1 MIDFAAT
8 GLPAAAVLGELKTEL
23 ANRPNAVLVAP
34 PGAGKTTLVPLAL
47 LGEAWVGGGRI
58 VMLEP
63 RRLAARAAARRMA
76 SLLGE
81 RVGETVG
88 YRMRMDSK
96 TGPKTRIEIVTE
108 GVFVRMILDDP
119 ELSGTSVVIFDE
131 FHERSLDADFS
142 LALALDVQSALR
154 EDLRIVIMSATL
166 DGGRVARLLD
176 DAPVIES
183 AGRTYPV
190 DIRHRPR
197 KPDQRVEDAVADAVR
212 AALREQEGS
221 ILAFL
226 PGQAEIRRTAERLE
240 PHLPS
245 DAYLASLFGAM
256 DIADQDRAILPAE
269 QGRRKIVLATAIAE
283 SSVTIDGVRIVI
295 DSGLSRQPAFEP
307 GQAITRLE
315 TVRESRASADQR
327 AGRAGRTQPGIVI
340 RLWHEG
346 QTAALVPFDP
356 PEITRTD
363 LTRLTLDCLA
373 WGVADPHALR
383 FLDPPPEAAL
393 SEARSRLEGLGAIDG
408 QGHLTPKGHQL
419 RMIALPVPLAAMVAA
434 AENSGDARRRA
445 RLAVLI
451 TERGLA
457 GMSTDLDR
465 RLQAFDNDRSARA
478 RQARQ
483 LADRIAA
490 QIDLPDGGGQD
501 ETAGIMLLD
510 AFPDRVAK
518 ARSGQPGRFVMAG
531 GRGVVVEETDPLA
544 LEEFVVAADATG
556 AAAQTRLLAGA
567 AISLAD
573 IEDRLE
579 DRIADRV
586 EMAFDA
592 GSGRL
597 SARQVRRLGAI
608 TLSSAPRPVEAG
620 DAAAKALTDAVRV
633 YGLPLL
639 PWTEKARSVR
649 DRLAWLHARAGDP
662 WPDMGDDALIAT
674 LDDWLAPFL
683 AGRTDLSGVPLID
696 ALLMRAGSVR
706 AADLDRLAPSHFT
719 APTGSRL
726 ALRYPPDG
734 SAPALAIRV
743 QELFGLTRHPALL
756 DGAVPLVVELL
767 SPAGRP
773 IQRTVDL
780 PAFWAGSWGEV
791 RAEMRGRYPKHVW
804 PDDPAN
810 AAPTRRAKP
819 RKS

>member
-1 MIDFAAT
+1 MKDFAAT
-8 GLPAAAVLGELKTEL
+8 GLPAAAVLGDLRKAL
-23 ANRPNAVLVAP
+23 AGGSNAVLVAP
-34 PGAGKTTLVPLAL
+34 PGAGKTTLVPLTL
-47 LGEAWVGGGRI
+47 LGEAWVGGARI

-76 SLLGE
+76 TLLGE

-88 YRMRMDSK
+88 YRMRLDSK
-96 TGPKTRIEIVTE
+96 IGPKTRIEIVTE
-108 GVFVRMILDDP
+108 GVFARMILDDP
-119 ELSGTSVVIFDE
+119 ELSGIAAVIFDE

-154 EDLRIVIMSATL
+154 EDLRLIVMSATL
-166 DGGRVARLLD
+166 DGGRVAQLLD
-176 DAPVIES
+176 GAPVIES
-183 AGRTYPV
+183 NGRAFPV
-190 DIRHRPR
+190 DIRYRPR
-197 KPDQRVEDAVADAVR
+197 KPDQRIEDAVAGAIR
-212 AALREQEGS
+212 AALREEQGS

-240 PHLPS
+240 PHLPA
-245 DAYLASLFGAM
+245 DAYLAPLFGAM
-256 DIADQDRAILPAE
+256 DIADQDRAILPAKPG
-269 QGRRKIVLATAIAE
+269 QRKIVLATSIAE
-283 SSVTIDGVRIVI
+283 SSVTIDGVRVVI

-315 TVRESRASADQR
+315 TVRVSRASADQR
-327 AGRAGRTQPGIVI
+327 AGRAGRTQPGVAI

-363 LTRLTLDCLA
+363 LTRLLLDCLA
-373 WGVADPHALR
+373 WGVADPQSLR
-383 FLDPPPEAAL
+383 FLDPPPEAAFT
-393 SEARSRLEGLGAIDG
+393 EARSRLEALGAIDG
-408 QGHLTPKGHQL
+408 QGHLTDKGRHL
-419 RMIALPVPLAAMVAA
+419 RTIALPVPLAAMVAS
-434 AENSGDARRRA
+434 AENSGDAERRA

-451 TERGLA
+451 TERGL
-457 GMSTDLDR
+457 GGSSTDLDR
-465 RLQAFDNDRSARA
+465 RRLAFDSDRSPRA
-478 RQARQ
+478 KQARQ
-483 LADRIAA
+483 LAGRIAA
-490 QIDLPDGGGQD
+490 GIRLPSGEGPG
-501 ETAGIMLLD
+501 ESAGVMLLD

-518 ARSGQPGRFVMAG
+518 GRAGQPGRFVMAV
-531 GRGVVVEETDPLA
+531 GRGMTIDETDPLA
-544 LEEFVVAADATG
+544 RAPFIVAADATG
-556 AAAQTRLLAGA
+556 AAAQTRLLSGA

-579 DRIADRV
+579 DRITDQV

-597 SARQVRRLGAI
+597 SARRVRRVGAI
-608 TLSSAPRPVEAG
+608 TLSAAPRPVKAGEA
-620 DAAAKALTDAVRV
+620 ATIALIDAVRTH
-633 YGLPLL
+633 GLSLL

-649 DRLAWLHARAGDP
+649 NRLAWLHARAGDP

-683 AGRTDLSGVPLID
+683 AGSTDFTGAPLID

-706 AADLDRLAPSHFT
+706 SGDLDRLAPPHFT
-719 APTGSRL
+719 APTGTRI

-734 SAPALAIRV
+734 AAPEMAIRV
-743 QELFGLTRHPALL
+743 QELYGLTRHPALL

-780 PAFWAGSWGEV
+780 PAFWSGSWGDV
-791 RAEMRGRYPKHVW
+791 RTEMRGRYPKHVW
-804 PDDPAN
+804 PEDPAS

-819 RKS
+819 RKP

>member
-8 GLPAAAVLGELKTEL
+8 GLPAAAVLGDLKRELG
-23 ANRPNAVLVAP
+23 NGSNAAVVAP

-47 LGEAWVGGGRI
+47 LGEPWIGDSRI

-76 SLLGE
+76 TLLGE

-88 YRMRMDSK
+88 YRMRLDSRI
-96 TGPKTRIEIVTE
+96 GPRTRIEIVTE
-108 GVFVRMILDDP
+108 GVFARMILDDP
-119 ELSGTSVVIFDE
+119 ELSGIAAVIFDE

-154 EDLRIVIMSATL
+154 ENLRLIVMSATL
-166 DGGRVARLLD
+166 DGGRVAQLMD
-176 DAPVIES
+176 GAPVIES
-183 AGRTYPV
+183 AGRTFPV

-197 KPDQRVEDAVADAVR
+197 QPARRIEDAVAEAVR
-212 AALREQEGS
+212 AVLREEEGS

-226 PGQAEIRRTAERLE
+226 PGQAEVRRTAERLE
-240 PHLPS
+240 PVLPA
-245 DAYLASLFGAM
+245 DTYLAPLFGAM

-269 QGRRKIVLATAIAE
+269 PGRRKIVLATAIAE
-283 SSVTIDGVRIVI
+283 SSVTIDGVRVVI

-315 TVRESRASADQR
+315 TVRVSRASADQR
-327 AGRAGRTQPGIVI
+327 VGRAGRTQPGVAI

-363 LTRLTLDCLA
+363 LTRLMLDCLA
-373 WGVADPHALR
+373 WGVSDPRDLR
-383 FLDPPPEAAL
+383 FLDPPPDPAL
-393 SEARSRLEGLGAIDG
+393 SEARSRLEALGAIDG
-408 QGHLTPKGHQL
+408 QGRLTAKG
-419 RMIALPVPLAAMVAA
+419 RRFRTIALPVPLAAMVAA
-434 AENSGDARRRA
+434 AANSGDARRRA

-451 TERGLA
+451 TERGL
-457 GMSTDLDR
+457 GGLSSDLDR
-465 RLQAFDNDRSARA
+465 RLQAFETDKSARA
-478 RQARQ
+478 KQARH
-483 LADRIAA
+483 LADRVASEVDMPSGES
-490 QIDLPDGGGQD
+490 QH

-531 GRGVVVEETDPLA
+531 GRGVTVDETDPLA
-544 LEEFVVAADATG
+544 RAPFIVAADATG
-556 AAAQTRLLAGA
+556 AAARTRLLAGA
-567 AISLAD
+567 AIMLAD
-573 IEDRLE
+573 IENRLQ
-579 DRIADRV
+579 DRITDRV

-597 SARQVRRLGAI
+597 SARQIRRLGAI

-620 DAAAKALTDAVRV
+620 ESATNALTDAVRSH
-633 YGLPLL
+633 GLSLL

-649 DRLAWLHARAGDP
+649 NRLAWLHAHDGDR

-674 LDDWLAPFL
+674 LHDWLAPFL
-683 AGRTDLSGVPLID
+683 AGRTDFSEVPLID
-696 ALLMRAGSVR
+696 ALFMRAGSSG
-706 AADLDRLAPSHFT
+706 AAELDRLAPPHFT
-719 APTGSRL
+719 APTGTRI

-734 SAPALAIRV
+734 SAPELAIRI
-743 QELFGLTRHPALL
+743 QELYGLTRHPTLL
-756 DGAVPLVVELL
+756 DGMVPLVIELL

-773 IQRTVDL
+773 IQRTTDL
-780 PAFWAGSWGEV
+780 PAFWGGSWKDV
-791 RAEMRGRYPKHVW
+791 RTEMRGRYPKHVW
-804 PDDPAN
+804 PDDPAS
-810 AAPTRRAKP
+810 AEPTRRAKP
-819 RKS
+819 RRP